1 MIKSAFRNAV
11 RRKVSDL
18 KVLLIASELPYP
30 PTDSN
35 RACYYHLLTQLGG
48 KHEFTV
54 LAMSSGG
61 TAEDVARLEPFV
73 KELVVVPH
81 EIKKTLGRRLATAF
95 SPLPFGVHLFRSKE
109 YARALAELLARGS
122 FDVIV
127 AGNVNMAQYTVGLAG
142 TPRVLF
148 PQDAWSL
155 YYRRQMEHAPN
166 PAAFLYSWLQHVKLR
181 RYERRTYGRFD
192 GCVMVAQRDADIVR
206 AACPDLPIYFA
217 HSGVDVPKLE
227 DAAKEPR
234 SVVFSGVMDYPPNK
248 DCVFYFANEIFPLI
262 RERVPDAVFHVVG
275 KNAGPEVRALAE
287 RPGVVVTGTVPDL
300 LAYIRRMEIYVCP
313 MRLGSGMKMKIVE
326 ALSAGLP
333 VVSTSVGAD
342 GMDLLVAGRDFV
354 VADGPAP
361 FAGAVVELLKDE
373 AARRRFGRSGRNAV
387 KKAYTWDAYAKAWDK
402 ILKDVAARAKKT

>member
-1 MIKSAFRNAV
+1 M
-11 RRKVSDL
+11 
-18 KVLLIASELPYP
+18 KVLLIASEVPYP

-35 RACYYHLLTQLGG
+35 RACYYHLLRRLAG

-54 LAMSSGG
+54 LAMSSGD
-61 TAEDVARLEPFV
+61 AEDAAQLEPYV

-81 EIKKTLGRRLATAF
+81 ELKKTLGRRLLSLF
-95 SPLPFGVHLFRSKE
+95 SPLPFGVSLFRSKE
-109 YARALAELLARGS
+109 YARALAELLARAS

-127 AGNVNMAQYTVGLAG
+127 AGNVNMAQYTAGLEG

-155 YYRRQMEHAPN
+155 YYRRQMKHAAN
-166 PAAFLYSWLQHVKLR
+166 PGAFVYSWMQYLKLR

-192 GCVMVAQRDADIVR
+192 GCIMVAQRDADILR
-206 AACPDLPIYFA
+206 EACPGLPIYFA
-217 HSGVDVPKLE
+217 HSGVDMPELE
-227 DAAKEPR
+227 DVAKEPY
-234 SVVFSGVMDYPPNK
+234 SIVFSGVMDYPPNK

-262 RERVPDAVFHVVG
+262 REKVPEATFHVVG
-275 KNAGPEVRALAE
+275 KNAGPEIQALAE

-300 LAYIRRMEIYVCP
+300 IAYIRRMEIYVCP

-326 ALSAGLP
+326 ALSAALP

-361 FAGAVVELLKDE
+361 FAAVVVELLKDE
-373 AARRRFGRSGRNAV
+373 AARRRFGRSGRTAV
-387 KKAYTWDAYAKAWDK
+387 KKAYTWDAYAKAWRK
-402 ILKDVAARAKKT
+402 ILKAGAAGEKKT

>member
-1 MIKSAFRNAV
+1 M
-11 RRKVSDL
+11 
-18 KVLLIASELPYP
+18 KVLLIASEVPYP

-35 RACYYHLLTQLGG
+35 RACYYHLLRRLAG

-54 LAMSSGG
+54 LAMSSADAAGAA
-61 TAEDVARLEPFV
+61 AELEPYV

-81 EIKKTLGRRLATAF
+81 ELKKTVWRRARSLF
-95 SPLPFGVHLFRSKE
+95 SSLPFGVRLFRSKE
-109 YARALAELLARGS
+109 YARALGELLARES

-127 AGNVNMAQYTVGLAG
+127 AGNVNMAQYTVGLEG

-155 YYRRQMEHAPN
+155 YYRRQMKHAGN
-166 PAAFLYSWLQHVKLR
+166 PAAFVYSWLQHLKLR
-181 RYERRTYGRFD
+181 RYERRTYGRYD
-192 GCVMVAQRDADIVR
+192 GCIMVAQRDADIVR
-206 AACPDLPIYFA
+206 AVCPGLPIYFA
-217 HSGVDVPKLE
+217 HSGVDIPPLE
-227 DAAKEPR
+227 DAAKEPH

-248 DCVFYFANEIFPLI
+248 DCVCYFANEIFPLI
-262 RERVPDAVFHVVG
+262 RERVPEAAFHVVG

-287 RPGVVVTGTVPDL
+287 KPGVVVTGTVPDL
-300 LAYIRRMEIYVCP
+300 IAYIRRMEIYVCP

-361 FAGAVVELLKDE
+361 FAAAVVELLKDE
-373 AARRRFGRSGRNAV
+373 GSRRRFGRSGRTAV
-387 KKAYTWDAYAKAWDK
+387 KKAYTWDAYAKAWRK
-402 ILKDVAARAKKT
+402 ILADVAAGEGKT